1 MGKVVPIILKISGP
15 NRGLDCNILFFFDF
29 QNILLGLTKTSFFS
43 NSLTKRARQV

>member
-15 NRGLDCNILFFFDF
+15 DRGLDCNILFFDF